1 MMLYCGSKGAV
12 KQGMPVIL
20 IIPIL
25 QALIPRQLQDPQ
37 FQIHRLANPWSVT
50 DSTATGA
57 ERASAAAG
65 LGRLGL
71 VGMDQIFG
79 GGADAA
85 MLNQV
90 MQNPTLSQMMQT
102 LLSKSHMY
110 ESGINIT

>member
-1 MMLYCGSKGAV
+1 M
-12 KQGMPVIL
+12 
-20 IIPIL
+20 
-25 QALIPRQLQDPQ
+25 
-37 FQIHRLANPWSVT
+37 T

-102 LLSKSHMY
+102 LLSKSHMIKKQQ
-110 ESGINIT
+110 INFKTQKGEKMHPISKKLELNDVVGWKELRGNTNS